1 MDYMTRRPSTTSAD
15 DRTMRLSS
23 LIRTTLEDA
32 KAIDICQLDVRGLTD
47 ITDYMVIA
55 SGTSHRHVHALSNHI
70 SQATVTIGARP
81 IGIEGLEENEWILID
96 FADVVVH
103 LLIPRTREFYSLE
116 KLWDSNLEELSPP
129 DQDTTVDF

>member
-1 MDYMTRRPSTTSAD
+1 M
-15 DRTMRLSS
+15 
-23 LIRTTLEDA
+23 
-32 KAIDICQLDVRGLTD
+32 
-47 ITDYMVIA
+47 
-55 SGTSHRHVHALSNHI
+55 
-70 SQATVTIGARP
+70 IGVRP
-81 IGIEGLEENEWILID
+81 IGIEGSEENEWILID

>member
-1 MDYMTRRPSTTSAD
+1 MDYMTRRPSAATVD

-23 LIRTTLEDA
+23 LIRATLEDA

-70 SQATVTIGARP
+70 CQATVTIGARP